1 MDKRTGKGRQK
12 IEIKLSESKEARL
25 VTFSKRKKGL
35 FKKANEF
42 STRTGADNSQRDQ
55 VDVGKSNVFGAFE
68 DHRKEAQV
76 LDEKEKDQIL
86 RLELPEEKHWV
97 RDLKKLYT
105 EVERLK
111 NNKQNKME
119 SEAK

>member
-12 IEIKLSESKEARL
+12 IEIKFSESKEARL
-25 VTFSKRKKGL
+25 VTFSKRKK
-35 FKKANEF
+35 
-42 STRTGADNSQRDQ
+42 DDSQRDH

-86 RLELPEEKHWV
+86 SQAR
-97 RDLKKLYT
+97 
-105 EVERLK
+105 
-111 NNKQNKME
+111 
-119 SEAK
+119 